1 MNDFKTR
8 EECLRY
14 YVDKYNKERDWEPEV
29 DFDKLL
35 PMLDNPPTV
44 RFVEVSEVI
53 EIRLEDDWLSPDEDP
68 VVVDE
73 VRKVMEYGLV
83 NLCLGYFVAHPSYY
97 IEEEILA
104 YLDEVYEKRDFSIV
118 SNHSFMLELL
128 MWLVFDQP
136 KLWPRAEEK
145 LRQLIYGP
153 EEKPSSAAPAKKKPS
168 ASAPAEEKPSPVI
181 SDEEVVLQLYPF
193 HFKNE
198 ETAKR
203 FVEQIKNMEGTQIMK
218 LVNKYVP
225 NECIDSSINLYRILY
240 KAGYITTK
248 EKNWYKNV
256 EIKKK

>member
-1 MNDFKTR
+1 MST
-8 EECLRY
+8 
-14 YVDKYNKERDWEPEV
+14 
-29 DFDKLL
+29 
-35 PMLDNPPTV
+35 
-44 RFVEVSEVI
+44 
-53 EIRLEDDWLSPDEDP
+53 DEDP
-68 VVVDE
+68 QVVEE
-73 VRKVMEYGLV
+73 VRGVMEYGLV
-83 NLCLGYFVAHPSYY
+83 SLCLMHFDAVHWAMWPT
-97 IEEEILA
+97 EEETLM
-104 YLDEVYEKRDFSIV
+104 YLDEVWKKRDFSIV
-118 SNHSFMLELL
+118 SNWSFMFDLL

-153 EEKPSSAAPAKKKPS
+153 EEKPS

-181 SDEEVVLQLYPF
+181 SDEELVLQLYPL

>member
-1 MNDFKTR
+1 MNEFKTR

-14 YVDKYNKERDWEPEV
+14 WVDTYNEKRRWWEREA
-29 DFDKLL
+29 DFEKLL
-35 PMLDNPPTV
+35 PMLDNPPK
-44 RFVEVSEVI
+44 VSFDDIVVALR
-53 EIRLEDDWLSPDEDP
+53 IRLDDEIPP
-68 VVVDE
+68 QK
-73 VRKVMEYGLV
+73 RKVIFDRVMEYVVIRLAEMTQIHIMGPRSYSEV
-83 NLCLGYFVAHPSYY
+83 VHYFENVWREKNFSASPDFLSHEF
-97 IEEEILA
+97 IIL
-104 YLDEVYEKRDFSIV
+104 R
-118 SNHSFMLELL
+118 
-128 MWLVFDQP
+128 WLICDKKLTLFRK
-136 KLWPRAEEK
+136 KLW
-145 LRQLIYGP
+145 QLLYGP

-181 SDEEVVLQLYPF
+181 SDEEVVLQLYPL